1 MTKQNITT
9 KTSRQA
15 QNKTNHENILAELR
29 GHYGNLSE
37 ILMELIDNSSSAFER
52 YSFNGH
58 IDVTLTKVGEN
69 LLRVVVRDNG
79 SGIEDI
85 DVALSIGNKSGA
97 QSASNDHAQ
106 GFKNLPVKKIYLR
119 TANLN
124 GEYYYVEGPF
134 YEGVEIQECEPF
146 ADLPQGT
153 EFVLEVDYEYLRRST
168 NRWGEKTGSGN
179 CTKFF
184 TLIEC
189 VVEDIAVVHGL
200 RMQEL
205 GYTISVT
212 ANDGFTEEEYEVQPL
227 FSEIEPF
234 DAMDPDLGSNEK
246 TEGEREV
253 EAFDGEGT
261 ITMKYCFGEAK
272 PNRESRKRYF
282 AKKLSTQGAYYYH
295 NGRYIG
301 KTESLGIRAPHP
313 SNNGCMAT
321 INLLMERAS
330 QGPQTEIAKTGYI
343 ENSLQYAKLRDLE
356 YSLVPNI
363 DHILHRESSKKLTEL
378 AITKEFSKRLVAQA
392 HRVEHQPL
400 MPGETKAKADVID
413 FTTKTIY
420 EMKTKSAADKDVWQL
435 FGYISTYLDE
445 QEGRVPFDKAYLC
458 ALDLPTEAAAAIKH
472 ANFML
477 AHVCDIRI
485 EYRNLYEV
493 AGDVISD
500 LSK

>member
-9 KTSRQA
+9 KTPRQA

-119 TANLN
+119 TANLH

-330 QGPQTEIAKTGYI
+330 QSPQTEIAKTGYI
-343 ENSLQYAKLRDLE
+343 EYSLQYA
-356 YSLVPNI
+356 
-363 DHILHRESSKKLTEL
+363 
-378 AITKEFSKRLVAQA
+378 
-392 HRVEHQPL
+392 
-400 MPGETKAKADVID
+400 
-413 FTTKTIY
+413 
-420 EMKTKSAADKDVWQL
+420 
-435 FGYISTYLDE
+435 
-445 QEGRVPFDKAYLC
+445 
-458 ALDLPTEAAAAIKH
+458 
-472 ANFML
+472 
-477 AHVCDIRI
+477 
-485 EYRNLYEV
+485 
-493 AGDVISD
+493 
-500 LSK
+500 